1 MLAHASIETP
11 VKTDRIASGPASKS
25 TRHGLTLIELLV
37 VIAVIGLL
45 AALLLPSLSSA
56 KANARQIAC
65 LNNLRQLEVAFQMYA
80 ADNGGSLDQNVAFA
94 TGFNASFGTNAWV
107 YGDMK
112 LEQDATNSLL
122 LKTGQLFSYAPQA
135 LAFHCP
141 ADLTMSEGAP
151 RVRSYAMNSWIGSAE
166 MEAEE
171 QETPFRVFIK
181 DKDLAAGVPS
191 AIWVFI
197 DENVAT
203 LDDGWFLVTMNDS
216 RPFAKLPADRHLN
229 GYNLT
234 FADGHA
240 EFYRLRSATAL
251 IPESQSAA
259 IAEAPQLE
267 IPVGN
272 VDWIKLKSVTTSP

>member
-1 MLAHASIETP
+1 MLAQASIETP
-11 VKTDRIASGPASKS
+11 VKTDRIAGGPASES

-37 VIAVIGLL
+37 VIAIIALL

-56 KANARQIAC
+56 KSNARQIAC
-65 LNNLRQLEVAFQMYA
+65 LGNLRQLEVAFQMYA
-80 ADNGGSLDQNVAFA
+80 ADNGGSLDQNVALA
-94 TGFNASFGTNAWV
+94 GEINASFSSNAWV

-112 LEQDATNSLL
+112 LEQEATNALL
-122 LKTGQLFSYAPQA
+122 IKSGELFSYAPQA

-141 ADLTMSEGAP
+141 ADLTMSEGAA

-166 MEAEE
+166 MEAQE

-181 DKDLAAGVPS
+181 DKDLAAGMPS
-191 AIWVFI
+191 GVWVFI

-203 LDDGWFLVTMNDS
+203 LDDGWFLVTMDDS
-216 RPFAKLPADRHLN
+216 RPFAKLPANRHLN
-229 GYNLT
+229 GYNLS

-251 IPESQSAA
+251 VPETQSAA
-259 IAEAPQLE
+259 NAEAPQVE
-267 IPVGN
+267 ISATN
-272 VDWIKLKSVTTSP
+272 VDWIKLKRVTTSP